1 MGMPSKSGVSSSTST
16 PSAPER
22 RRLRGTGVALPTVG
36 LGTAGIAGMYTSV
49 AEQEARAVV
58 RRALEAGVAYLDT
71 APQYGHGTAERR
83 VGAALAG
90 VDREAF
96 TISTKVG
103 RLIVPRPGADTGIFA
118 DAPPSDAVFDFSR
131 SGILRSLEASL
142 QRLGLDH
149 VDVVL
154 IHDPDDHED
163 QALTEAY
170 PVLEELRGQGV
181 VRAIGVGMNQ
191 TRVLER
197 FVRETDVDLVLVAGR
212 FTLLDREAASSL
224 LPACLE
230 HDVAVVV
237 GGVFNSGI
245 LADPTPGARYGY
257 VSAGRETLD
266 RAKALAATC
275 ERHGVSLRA
284 AALQFP
290 LRHPAVGSVQAG
302 ARSVRELDDC
312 LTQLACTIPAEL
324 WAELEA

>member
-1 MGMPSKSGVSSSTST
+1 LTVPLQ
-16 PSAPER
+16 R
-22 RRLRGTGVALPTVG
+22 RPVRRTGVELPTVG
-36 LGTAGIAGMYTSV
+36 LGTAGIAGLYESV
-49 AEQEARAVV
+49 GEDEAHAVV
-58 RRALEAGVAYLDT
+58 RRALDAGVVYLDT

-90 VDREAF
+90 VERQGF
-96 TISTKVG
+96 ILSTKVG
-103 RLIVPRPGADTGIFA
+103 RLIVPRPGGHTGIFP

-131 SGILRSLEASL
+131 TGILRSLEASL
-142 QRLGLDH
+142 HRLGLDH

-154 IHDPDDHED
+154 IHDPDDYEE
-163 QALTEAY
+163 QALREAY
-170 PVLEELRGQGV
+170 PVLEELRAEGV
-181 VRAIGVGMNQ
+181 VRAIGAGMNQ

-230 HDVAVVV
+230 RDVAVVV

-245 LADPTPGARYGY
+245 LADPGPGARYGY
-257 VSAGRETLD
+257 VSASPDTLA
-266 RAKALAATC
+266 RARALAVTC

-290 LRHPAVGSVQAG
+290 MRHPAVTSVLAG

-312 LTQLACTIPAEL
+312 LTQLACEIPADL
-324 WAELEA
+324 WAELGA

>member
-1 MGMPSKSGVSSSTST
+1 MLQ
-16 PSAPER
+16 R
-22 RRLRGTGVALPTVG
+22 RPVRRTGVALPTVG
-36 LGTAGIAGMYTSV
+36 LGTAGIAGLYASV
-49 AEQEARAVV
+49 AEDEAHAVV
-58 RRALEAGVAYLDT
+58 RHALEAGVVYLDT

-96 TISTKVG
+96 ILSTKVG
-103 RLIVPRPGADTGIFA
+103 RLIVPRAGADTGLFP

-131 SGILRSLEASL
+131 SGILRSLEESL
-142 QRLGLDH
+142 RRFGLDH

-154 IHDPDDHED
+154 IHDPDDDED
-163 QALTEAY
+163 QALREAY
-170 PVLEELRGQGV
+170 PVLEELRAEGV

-212 FTLLDREAASSL
+212 YTLLDREAASSL

-230 HDVAVVV
+230 RDVAVVV

-245 LADPTPGARYGY
+245 LADPAPGARYGY
-257 VSAGRETLD
+257 VSAGAETLD
-266 RAKALAATC
+266 RARGLAATC

-290 LRHPAVGSVQAG
+290 LRHPAVTSVLAG

-312 LTQLACTIPAEL
+312 LTQLACEIPADL
-324 WAELEA
+324 WAELGA

>member
-1 MGMPSKSGVSSSTST
+1 VIDLLD
-16 PSAPER
+16 
-22 RRLRGTGVALPTVG
+22 RRLLVHRTGVELPAVG
-36 LGTAGIAGMYTSV
+36 LGTAGIAGLYTSV
-49 AEQEARAVV
+49 TDEEAHAVV
-58 RRALEAGVAYLDT
+58 RRALDAGVVHIDT

-83 VGAALAG
+83 LGAALAG
-90 VDREAF
+90 VDRDAF

-103 RLIVPRPGADTGIFA
+103 RRIVPRRRGRSGIFA

-142 QRLGLDH
+142 RRLRLER
-149 VDVVL
+149 VDIVL
-154 IHDPDDHED
+154 IHDPDDHEE
-163 QALTEAY
+163 QALREAY
-170 PVLEELRGQGV
+170 PVLEELRAQGV

-197 FVRETDVDLVLVAGR
+197 FVREADIDLVLVASR

-224 LPACLE
+224 LPACAE
-230 HDVAVVV
+230 RDVGVIV

-245 LADPTPGARYGY
+245 LADPRPGARYGY
-257 VSAGRETLD
+257 MPADPEILE
-266 RAKALAATC
+266 RARRLAATC
-275 ERHGVSLRA
+275 ERYGVSLRA

-290 LRHPAVGSVQAG
+290 LRHPAVTSVLAG

-312 LTQLACTIPAEL
+312 LTQMERDIPAEL

>member
-1 MGMPSKSGVSSSTST
+1 MLQ
-16 PSAPER
+16 R
-22 RRLRGTGVALPTVG
+22 RPVRRTGVELPTVG
-36 LGTAGIAGMYTSV
+36 LGTAGIAGLYASV
-49 AEQEARAVV
+49 AEDEAHAVL
-58 RRALEAGVAYLDT
+58 RHALEAGVVYLDT

-96 TISTKVG
+96 VLSTKVG
-103 RLIVPRPGADTGIFA
+103 RLIVPRAGADTGLFP

-131 SGILRSLEASL
+131 SGILRSLEESL
-142 QRLGLDH
+142 RRFGLDH

-154 IHDPDDHED
+154 IHDPDDYED
-163 QALTEAY
+163 QALREAY
-170 PVLEELRGQGV
+170 PVLEELRAEGV

-212 FTLLDREAASSL
+212 YTLLDREAASSL

-230 HDVAVVV
+230 RDVAVVV

-245 LADPTPGARYGY
+245 LADPAPGARYGY
-257 VSAGRETLD
+257 VSAGAETLD
-266 RAKALAATC
+266 RARALAATC

-290 LRHPAVGSVQAG
+290 LRHPAVTSVLAG

-312 LTQLACTIPAEL
+312 LTQLACEIPADL
-324 WAELEA
+324 WAELGA